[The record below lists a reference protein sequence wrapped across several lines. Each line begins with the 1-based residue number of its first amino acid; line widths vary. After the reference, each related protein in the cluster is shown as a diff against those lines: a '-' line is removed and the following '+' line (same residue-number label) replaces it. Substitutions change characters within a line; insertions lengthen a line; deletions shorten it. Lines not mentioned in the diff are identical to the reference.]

1 VEHQNG
7 HGYPYID
14 VGTRS
19 FNGFSIHPSYLLY
32 PNRLL
37 IATKESAIAIMV
49 NTLQIRMLEEI
60 TASAIVPQVTACFML
75 SYRFPPETYLLP
87 SHSVS
92 SYPYMLPM
100 LVILCCPC
108 ETPLKMPKSR
118 CYSFRMFPCPLY
130 DALRNRGPLRFS
142 LSHSTLASL
151 AHPPLGTYHVLDAH
165 KATLDH
171 ILFVVVAQPQ

>member
-60 TASAIVPQVTACFML
+60 TAKCNCT
-75 SYRFPPETYLLP
+75 P
-87 SHSVS
+87 SHCLLHV
-92 SYPYMLPM
+92 
-100 LVILCCPC
+100 VIPI
-108 ETPLKMPKSR
+108 
-118 CYSFRMFPCPLY
+118 
-130 DALRNRGPLRFS
+130 
-142 LSHSTLASL
+142 
-151 AHPPLGTYHVLDAH
+151 PP
-165 KATLDH
+165 
-171 ILFVVVAQPQ
+171 